1 MLADDLLA
9 LASRLA
15 RANPRRPRQADLR
28 RAVSTAYFALFHAI
42 AKNAADCLVGTSPH
56 NRPNR
61 AWAQVYRALDHGHA
75 KTACEAARNMA
86 FPQAIKD
93 CADEFVELQEARHD
107 ADYDPLHRL
116 TRADALEAVEKA
128 RDAIAALRRARL
140 NDRRAFAV
148 QVMVRKR
155 KSQ

>member
-1 MLADDLLA
+1 MLADDFLA
-9 LASRLA
+9 LASSLA
-15 RANPRRPRQADLR
+15 RARPRKPRQVDLR
-28 RAVSTAYFALFHAI
+28 RAVSTAYYALFHAI
-42 AKNAADCLVGTSPH
+42 AKSPADCLVGTSQA

-61 AWAQVYRALDHGHA
+61 AWAQAYRSLDHGYA

-86 FPQAIKD
+86 FPQDIKD
-93 CADEFVELQEARHD
+93 CADVFVELQKARHD

-128 RDAIAALRRARL
+128 RQAIAALRRARL

-148 QVMVRKR
+148 QVMMKKR
-155 KSQ
+155 